1 MKIHE
6 VAAVHKEDFLM
17 SSKLSNLLQ
26 LFRDI
31 LPTRNMEELEQRL
44 ARAQEREDLPALA
57 KIYYDMG
64 VHCMKNND
72 PNRAMLYL
80 SRSDTIFS
88 SRDDVYSQVKE
99 SVREDCEKR
108 IGDLENLPLLTNQ
121 LPEQIEEQ
129 AAYLLD
135 DMQVRLWGLLTM
147 ARLVRVG
154 QRLSVLPGC
163 EVLGNLGRAT
173 DLVLHSLQEPISK
186 ADFQF
191 LMDTCN
197 QLYELGDDECFSDL
211 TLAAE
216 VPGGA
221 PIQAFDLNG
230 LLIPTEL
237 NLYLD
242 SHLCLLTDG
251 PENSEAE
258 NGLIPCALLPDYYLR
273 TCKED
278 LSLLPQIQQ
287 EIARIQDDFEFV
299 RSKISWEDIAGRIA
313 KYKELDILTA
323 H

>member
-1 MKIHE
+1 MH
-6 VAAVHKEDFLM
+6 
-17 SSKLSNLLQ
+17 SKLSGLLQ

-31 LPTRNMEELEQRL
+31 LPTRNMEEMEQRL
-44 ARAQEREDLPALA
+44 VRAQEREDLPALA

-64 VHCMKNND
+64 VHCMKNDD

-88 SRDDVYSQVKE
+88 SRDDVYEQVKE
-99 SVREDCEKR
+99 SLREDCSDR
-108 IGDLENLPLLTNQ
+108 IGQLEDMPLLTNQ
-121 LPEQIEEQ
+121 IPEQIQTQ
-129 AAYLLD
+129 AEYLLND
-135 DMQVRLWGLLTM
+135 LQSRVWGLLTM
-147 ARLVRVG
+147 ARLVQVG
-154 QRLSVLPGC
+154 RRLSSLPGC
-163 EVLGNLGRAT
+163 EILGQLGRAT
-173 DLVLHSLQEPISK
+173 DLILQSFQGQISE

-191 LMDTCN
+191 LMDICD

-211 TLAAE
+211 TKQAE

-230 LLIPTEL
+230 LLVLTEL

-242 SHLCLLTDG
+242 SHLRLLTEG

-258 NGLIPCALLPDYYLR
+258 IDLVSCALLPDYYLR

-287 EIARIQDDFEFV
+287 EIKRIEDDFEFV
-299 RSKISWEDIAGRIA
+299 RSKITWEDISRRVAQ
-313 KYKELDILTA
+313 YKELDILTCR
-323 H
+323 